1 VTPAFILVVVLA
13 VILAVLSFI
22 ALKYP
27 GGRKDWSKDR
37 SDTASLLM
45 SIMTFTLLFLLLWYA
60 SATADWPSAMVIA
73 FWTAVCAII
82 ALLVLAIIFPKG
94 LDIGQGKEKD
104 E

>member
-1 VTPAFILVVVLA
+1 MTPAFILVVTIA
-13 VILAVLSFI
+13 VILMVLSFI

-37 SDTASLLM
+37 SETASLLM

-60 SATADWPSAMVIA
+60 SAAADWPSAMVIG
-73 FWTAVCAII
+73 FWAAVCAVI
-82 ALLVLAIIFPKG
+82 ALLILAVIFPSG
-94 LDIGQGKEKD
+94 LNLGQGKEKD

>member
-1 VTPAFILVVVLA
+1 MTPAFVLVVALA
-13 VILAVLSFI
+13 AILAVLSFI

-37 SDTASLLM
+37 SETASLLM
-45 SIMTFTLLFLLLWYA
+45 SVMTFTLLFLLLWYA
-60 SATADWPSAMVIA
+60 SATVEWPSAMVVA

-82 ALLVLAIIFPKG
+82 ALLILAVIFPKG
-94 LDIGQGKEKD
+94 LDLGQGKEKD

>member
-1 VTPAFILVVVLA
+1 MTPAFILVITLA
-13 VILAVLSFI
+13 VILLVLSFI

-37 SDTASLLM
+37 SETASLMM
-45 SIMTFTLLFLLLWYA
+45 SILTFTLLFLLLWYA
-60 SATADWPSAMVIA
+60 SATADWPSVMVIA
-73 FWTAVCAII
+73 FWVAVCAIV

-94 LDIGQGKEKD
+94 LDIGQGKEKG